1 LPLTTEPE
9 LIWLGDQLSN
19 DFCLCRLQSLDAEAA
34 VSNRCFGALAIYKL
48 LPVSLVLLAFYAI
61 AAQAEMTPKDLQV
74 ATRSLAFL
82 TGRDVSHLRIA
93 ILYAP
98 DVPASKAE
106 ADGLSAAVGGS
117 LSASRVTLVPVS
129 PLLLSVGN
137 LPGLEGRDVAFVT
150 SGLEP
155 YQSAIAQAAAAR
167 KIVTITA
174 DFACVTSGNCVLG
187 VHSEPR
193 VQLLISR
200 SAAQATATEFAP
212 GFRLLVNEL

>member
-1 LPLTTEPE
+1 MARINP
-9 LIWLGDQLSN
+9 
-19 DFCLCRLQSLDAEAA
+19 A
-34 VSNRCFGALAIYKL
+34 VSERAIYKL
-48 LPVSLVLLAFYAI
+48 LAAGVTFLACCSLSAH
-61 AAQAEMTPKDLQV
+61 AEMTPRDLQV
-74 ATRSLAFL
+74 AARSLAFL

-98 DVPASKAE
+98 NVAASKTE
-106 ADGLSAAVGGS
+106 ADQLAAAVGESLSAA
-117 LSASRVTLVPVS
+117 RVTLVPVS

-137 LPGLEGRDVAFVT
+137 LPELDGRDVAFVT

-155 YQSAIAQAAAAR
+155 YQAAIAQAAAAR

-174 DFACVTSGNCVLG
+174 DFNCVTNGNCVMG

-193 VQLLISR
+193 VQLLINR
-200 SAAQATATEFAP
+200 AAARATSTEFAP